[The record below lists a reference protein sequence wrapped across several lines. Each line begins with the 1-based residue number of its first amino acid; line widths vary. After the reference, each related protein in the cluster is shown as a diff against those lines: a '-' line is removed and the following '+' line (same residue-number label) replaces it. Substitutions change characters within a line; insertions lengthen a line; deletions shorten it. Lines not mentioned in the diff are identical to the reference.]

1 MASYSRRIE
10 IPGKTA
16 QELFDKISG
25 DIERFL
31 SKSPIGKA
39 DVQRDPAKR
48 EVSVS
53 SSMFS
58 ATLVCQEGAV
68 EVNAK
73 LSMFA
78 APFKGKIDEGIEKW
92 IAKSF
97 SPPSSQ
103 A

>member
-10 IPGKTA
+10 IPGKSA

-31 SKSPIGKA
+31 TKSPIGKA
-39 DVQRDPAKR
+39 DVKRDPDKR
-48 EVSVS
+48 EVSIT

-58 ATLVCQEGAV
+58 ANLICHDGAV
-68 EVNAK
+68 EVSAK
-73 LSMFA
+73 LSLFA
-78 APFKGKIDEGIEKW
+78 APFKSKIDDGIEKW
-92 IAKSF
+92 LAKSF
-97 SPPSSQ
+97 THQ